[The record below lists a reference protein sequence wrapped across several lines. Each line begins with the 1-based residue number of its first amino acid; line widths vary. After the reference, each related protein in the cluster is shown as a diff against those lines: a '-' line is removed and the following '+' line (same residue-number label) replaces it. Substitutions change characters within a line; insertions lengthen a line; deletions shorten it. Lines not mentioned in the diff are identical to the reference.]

1 MKLKSLLK
9 ELPAHLLASLV
20 VKGSKDVEITGL
32 SAHSKYI
39 APGHL
44 FVAKQGAA
52 HDGHLYIQDALQAGA
67 SAILTDLYDPSCNQ
81 VTQLIHPDVAA
92 VEPLFA
98 LACYSHPSDELFM
111 VGVTGTNG
119 KTTTTCCIQ
128 QLLEQFDLSTG
139 LIGTLGYEVGS
150 THYEAPRTTPDV
162 CTNHKLLRDMVRH
175 GCKAA
180 VMEVTSHA
188 LTQGRVE
195 GIGFDVALF
204 TNLTQ
209 DHLDYHGTMEHYA
222 EAKRTLF
229 QSLAKKKGSNKVVA
243 ILNADSPWCSFMQ
256 EGVKAELL
264 TYGIDKPADLTA
276 QAVTLTPEGSH
287 CTVGYKGDQCTL
299 FVPLP
304 GRFNLYNLLG
314 ALAVCLVR
322 GIPLQALCE
331 AVRHIQPIPGRL
343 ERIPNALGK
352 WVYVDYGHT
361 DDALRQTLSC
371 LRELTK
377 GRIIHMFGCGGDRD
391 RDKRPKM
398 AVVSE
403 ELADYT
409 IITNDNPRS
418 EQGID
423 IAHAI
428 TSGFSPK
435 ARFHI
440 ELDRRQAIKE
450 ALQMAQKGDI
460 VLLSGKGHETR
471 QVFAHHTIDFD
482 DRQVARAICEEIKV
496 ENEMAC
502 EETSC
507 V

>member
-9 ELPAHLLASLV
+9 ELPARLLASLV
-20 VKGSKDVEITGL
+20 VKGSKEIEITGL
-32 SAHSKYI
+32 SAHSRYI

-52 HDGHLYIQDALQAGA
+52 YDGHLYILDALQAGA

-81 VTQLIHPDVAA
+81 VTQLIHPDVAK
-92 VEPLFA
+92 VEPLLA
-98 LACYSHPSDELFM
+98 LGCYGHPSDELFM

-119 KTTTTCCIQ
+119 KTTTTCCIH
-128 QLLEQFDLSTG
+128 QLFKRFGLPTG

-162 CTNHKLLRDMVRH
+162 CTTHKLLRDMVRH

-188 LTQGRVE
+188 LTQGRVT
-195 GIGFDVALF
+195 GVDFDVALF

-222 EAKRTLF
+222 QAKRKLF
-229 QSLAKKKGSNKVVA
+229 QSLTTKKGSGKAIA
-243 ILNADSPWCSFMQ
+243 ILNADSPWCTFMQ
-256 EGVKAELL
+256 EGMEAHLL
-264 TYGIDKPADLTA
+264 TYGIEKCADLTA
-276 QAVTLTPEGSH
+276 DSLLLTPQGSH
-287 CTVGYKGDQCTL
+287 CIVHYKGEQCPL

-314 ALAVCLVR
+314 SLAVCLVR
-322 GIPLQALCE
+322 NISLQAACE
-331 AVRHIQPIPGRL
+331 AICHIQPIPGRL
-343 ERIPNALGK
+343 EQIPNALNK
-352 WVYVDYGHT
+352 WIYVDYGHT
-361 DDALRQTLSC
+361 DDALRQTLSS
-371 LRELTK
+371 LRELTT
-377 GRIIHMFGCGGDRD
+377 GRIIHLFGCGGDRD

-398 AVVSE
+398 AAVSE

-423 IAHAI
+423 IAKAI
-428 TSGFSPK
+428 QSGFSPN
-435 ARFHI
+435 ARYHI
-440 ELDRRQAIKE
+440 ELDRKQAIQE
-450 ALQMAQKGDI
+450 ALKMARKEDV

-471 QVFAHHTIDFD
+471 QVFAHQTIDFD
-482 DRQVARAICEEIKV
+482 DRQVARTLCEE
-496 ENEMAC
+496 MAMTT
-502 EETSC
+502 ETPC
-507 V
+507 L